1 MKKLLFTLLAAL
13 PLLVLGACS
22 DDNDNSL
29 PDVDFN
35 ISMQGATDVDGI
47 IYIVQGSPLTIESI
61 SVVNN
66 EPGKEAMISGANFYW
81 DGYFLG
87 YAVEPPYAFLIQ
99 TTEDTRPGKHVL
111 EITAPVLAVDKE
123 LANAHIRYNVMVV
136 TDADQIPEGGTSTL
150 IIAQN
155 MTHND
160 TK

>member
-1 MKKLLFTLLAAL
+1 MKKLLFSLLAAL
-13 PLLVLGACS
+13 PLFMLGACS

-35 ISMQGATDVDGI
+35 ITMQGATNVDGT
-47 IYIVQGSPLTIESI
+47 IYIVQGQALTIESI
-61 SVVNN
+61 TVVNN

-87 YAVEPPYAFLIQ
+87 YAVEPPYAFVIQ
-99 TTEDTRPGKHVL
+99 TSEDTRPGKHVL

-123 LANAHIRYNVMVV
+123 LANALIRYNVVVV
-136 TDADQIPEGGTSTL
+136 TDADQIPEGGTTTL
-150 IIAQN
+150 SIAPQI
-155 MTHND
+155 THND